1 MHVDALSVGTVYSD
15 FTNGTSTQVLI
26 DRNLGTT
33 YNTTDVAAS
42 GAASGS
48 YSVYNLVGNNV
59 ELTLPSSA
67 GTAIGRY
74 IYVTAAGTGCK
85 ILPGVTGDLL
95 NGGTVVGP
103 SGMSVAQGASEV
115 LCVSNST
122 PGWVVISKYIPS

>member
-1 MHVDALSVGTVYSD
+1 MHVDNLSAGRVHSTY
-15 FTNGTSTQVLI
+15 TNDTSTQELI

-33 YNTTDVAAS
+33 YYTTDISVSGVAS
-42 GAASGS
+42 GT

-67 GTAIGRY
+67 STAIGRY

-85 ILPGVTGDLL
+85 ILPGTAGDLL
-95 NGGTVVGP
+95 NGGTVIGP

-122 PGWVVISKYIPS
+122 PGWVVISKYIP